1 MASPGSRLTRFPL
14 SAAIDLHETHL
25 APQSSLQVPVGHIP
39 VPGGVKLCSPG
50 TFWVANYLIINN
62 SSCQVNFTK
71 PNSST
76 IRYTH
81 SQWLPEDATEALVGK
96 VAVKNP
102 VVNPTLTRQ
111 QYRFPSLRH
120 ATVPQKYLWAGSPC
134 RRPVRRTL
142 CHAGLALEHLWA
154 GSPAK
159 DLSKN
164 RQLTRTG
171 GVSGEALPVDVL
183 DDQTG
188 KSHPENGGDV
198 SQGTVDLSL
207 FRNLV

>member
-1 MASPGSRLTRFPL
+1 MNDASPRENATEMLVGRGSR
-14 SAAIDLHETHL
+14 A
-25 APQSSLQVPVGHIP
+25 
-39 VPGGVKLCSPG
+39 
-50 TFWVANYLIINN
+50 
-62 SSCQVNFTK
+62 
-71 PNSST
+71 
-76 IRYTH
+76 
-81 SQWLPEDATEALVGK
+81 EDRAE
-96 VAVKNP
+96 
-102 VVNPTLTRQ
+102 
-111 QYRFPSLRH
+111 
-120 ATVPQKYLWAGSPC
+120 
-134 RRPVRRTL
+134 
-142 CHAGLALEHLWA
+142 
-154 GSPAK
+154 